1 MKLTTPLK
9 IFLSVALLAGGA
21 NAASLSLGAGGLST
35 GHGASGNTTLT
46 YTDPSGIVITYTK
59 STQADFTGAGGL
71 NSRGWSNDPAT
82 DVLGFTEIAGTVPD
96 HLAIAHFDAGDQV
109 NINFNAASN
118 VDLSTVKLVMWD
130 LDSNVNNGNTFTEFI
145 NLVDGAGTTQLLGSG
160 SALAGDQNVT
170 QALTIGGPTQLVQ
183 LKANVNP
190 NGDFGL
196 SAFTLTWDAVPE
208 PSTGLLALLG
218 STVLFFRR
226 RR

>member
-21 NAASLSLGAGGLST
+21 QAASLSLGAGQLSR
-35 GHGASGNTTLT
+35 GHGAAPNTTLT
-46 YTDPSGIVITYTK
+46 YTDASGIVITYTK
-59 STQADFTGAGGL
+59 SNQSDFIGAAGL
-71 NSRGWSNDPAT
+71 NSRGWSHDPAT
-82 DVLGFTEIAGTVPD
+82 DVIGFQEIAGVVPD
-96 HLAIAHFDAGDQV
+96 HLAISHFDAGDQV
-109 NINFNAASN
+109 NISFSGASN
-118 VDLSTVKLVMWD
+118 VNLSTVKLVMWD
-130 LDSNVNNGNTFTEFI
+130 LDTNLNNGNSFQEFV
-145 NLVDGAGTTQLLGSG
+145 NLVDGAGVTQILGSAV
-160 SALAGDQNVT
+160 ALTGDQNVN
-170 QALTIGGPTQLVQ
+170 QALTIGNPAQLVQ

-190 NGDFGL
+190 NRDFGL